1 MKIVGVETL
10 QAAEYGNLVW
20 VRLHTDDGLIGLG
33 ETFRNPEAT
42 VAYVH
47 ETCAPY
53 LIGKDPT
60 CREQLTHAAI
70 ARRVGNHFN
79 GFSRP
84 QRRGTRQ
91 FCGRYRTVGSVRKS
105 VWATDLPSARGT
117 VPQRV
122 PNLQHLREQRL
133 SACCGAAT
141 GLTRISVRGRT
152 TSRCSII
159 SSHWFPIQEF
169 ARES

>member
-79 GFSRP
+79 GFP
-84 QRRGTRQ
+84 
-91 FCGRYRTVGSVRKS
+91 GRSV
-105 VWATDLPSARGT
+105 
-117 VPQRV
+117 
-122 PNLQHLREQRL
+122 E
-133 SACCGAAT
+133 
-141 GLTRISVRGRT
+141 VRGNSAVDIALRDLCGKAFGQPIYRLLGGPFRSECRIYNT
-152 TSRCSII
+152 CA
-159 SSHWFPIQEF
+159 SS
-169 ARES
+169 A